1 MAEVT
6 LYRVPGTKLFVNCN
20 PAGTAGNAP
29 AGAFCFYHAAD
40 TLLDTLTFTESLSVR
55 GAYAFLQQNTSNP
68 FTVLANYLQGQVMAK
83 ERIFFWMHRGWASPT
98 EQLLVKDG
106 VSDQVLTLPLPA
118 LSFIGMP
125 DSESDAGSM
134 ELFVPGAAAARFGQ
148 DEISLVHKDA
158 QIQITVGRRTVNLS
172 PKNGIRIAVAGG
184 PGCST
189 FNGELDEAD
198 TAKTIAVL
206 APQIRYRWPK
216 PNTLVTETRAA
227 RILSDDRGA
236 HTGVTAKFG
245 LHRHSTDI
253 SSTSISLVTKDAK
266 GGLKSELMDTDGYVL
281 TLLPEKNA
289 AIYFDK
295 SASGS
300 HASLNGKFA
309 VQKSPADE
317 LATVNTSYREVMPGS
332 SGTEFFKLG
341 KDQYDGLEFFA
352 AQPALIAYGAA
363 LENPTLSGQ
372 ATTAWMAPCRTGGL
386 QPLADSGFS
395 FVTQPQDQPLYG
407 RRDVSRVNQSVDAFS
422 VLFDP
427 APIQV
432 EAPSGLPFFP
442 VRGVRRKTLDDATA
456 RIDSGAL
463 APIRSQMAAASKAK
477 ASTRSIQTF
486 NAPTTSITTPQGLLV
501 EIDEQN
507 TWHRIKLGES
517 EAVDGWKLVI
527 DRPKDINNN
536 PVERWALQEALSR
549 PSVFVV
555 VTRNDP
561 SYIPGADDPP
571 FGKITLAL
579 KIAGWPM
586 DISFADAGGPVPVP
600 GPTPPAPTPPP
611 TRFEPAMVMKLTKGP
626 IRDFLSDVSRWSL
639 ARVFNG
645 DPQKSS
651 LAAIQSLDNLKMLS
665 EGLSPLPE
673 KATDAERKMAP
684 ELKQHYKD
692 LYDRICDDSW
702 TGILIFNAETP
713 FKKVP
718 DQVAVVTEGGPQ
730 IKAFSVPVLGIDVS
744 RVVPGANNEMKLE
757 KTSAFGAIH
766 FHETTGLEEKGE
778 FEFRLRTLNAVF
790 MNTQLR
796 IFLASMQLRLSQFF
810 GAQGAVPAKP
820 TPDNSR
826 ILDIL
831 ARYETVAK
839 DGVTSGE
846 YVFRALG
853 RRTMKFENNEFLTSM
868 SATRIDVTCTRK
880 GVDPN
885 RYVESRFALWGQLEF
900 GSKFS
905 SVTGIRK
912 IEFDNAALIMSQ
924 NKFDIDIGKVRVDFK
939 KESINSDLS
948 GLLAKFPLQLS
959 AMRWSS
965 STTSSLS
972 LPSAGFTGLSLPGF
986 GGFAAPSF
994 DFAIELDLNLG
1005 SMGKLFEGADFLK
1018 AKILVGWYDFKNT
1031 LKGFSIGFRFEG
1043 GNGPLD
1049 IGINGV
1055 LRLTAESV
1063 KIQSYTTPSA
1073 GIGIGLVK
1081 PQLEVMG
1088 YKVPTNPT
1096 DVLVAFVTANG
1107 DNVAW
1112 GWARLDTEVGPLR
1125 LDYFAIGQRMKLVPD
1140 NAWGQDTPL
1149 EEIVQKSKDSLFPN
1163 SSPGKGEIPDI
1174 GNLYKAD
1181 AGWGV
1186 VARGKVFAFNFRFVF
1201 LDGLNRYGLGLDIPK
1216 LAKVDVIYRKL
1227 SDNQGVFSAEIE
1239 PAFRTLE
1246 MGAATVTL
1254 PVFGFDAVT
1263 NGNWA
1268 LNIGYHGKDFSR
1280 GTTVQILPFIGS
1292 GGVRFG
1298 KLDWQSSYVLNSPD
1312 SPNLDLIRQLKLDP
1326 VIEMSLAVRIGLGKE
1341 FREGIFAAG
1350 ITLSIYGIFEGAV
1363 GTPTHPNFPS
1373 AGNRRYIRVDGTM
1386 GLLLEIFGAVSFSLI
1401 SAAVSIRVWVEAGIT
1416 FESYA
1421 PVLFHA
1427 EAGVSVFVRFVIARL
1442 SAFGKSWE
1450 IAINFSFAT
1459 RVRFSQKIIDS
1470 FDGPRPNLGT
1480 SHALTPMQLARLADE
1495 RARFEQAVQALKWV
1509 CHAFGGKPV
1518 VVSCS
1523 VSAEPILSGPTPVLL
1538 PMLLASD
1545 VDAQANGL
1553 GGLSARLFEWAF
1565 RLSRNVDP
1573 SAQTPER
1580 YTLADLETLSSR
1592 VTPPKESLSRWGDMP
1607 LTFAVLEEFFEAHLK
1622 LDLIT
1627 VAQLLA
1633 TQGRILTLAGK
1644 AVPTRPSGVPLPWF
1658 ADIAIS
1664 ASFNSVALTLLRDF
1678 RGADM
1683 VTITKKWED
1692 TLHDR
1697 LAQSIPD
1704 FPKDEKTKLK
1714 LDYLESKLHI
1724 MQTGDRQAMDVVVE
1738 DWAAAVVQGV
1748 VNQALRAA
1756 RRMSEEATVD
1766 GKPPLDLSF
1775 ESLLEVI
1782 KKSSSG
1788 ESVCQQVM
1796 QHAST
1801 FLHHGLRVPTADE
1814 LSTVALP
1821 TLLKTELDLDSL
1833 RSQGKTCELSFSPRT
1848 GFAGNWIKGAASLS
1862 EFSPADALSSMLAAA
1877 KRLSSEKVD
1886 LTLELEDSIPGRTT
1900 QPRRFIASSLLPFG
1914 RADAQQASLRM
1925 AAIPEALFALSQ
1937 DRKAPLKIET
1947 ALENPSKKSK
1957 PVPFAPRWYVKLE
1970 IRLEA
1975 AASATAVANPGTSR
1989 AVYSILSVD
1998 PRIREL
2004 MNRMNAS
2011 TGPAFAAKVRLGFK
2025 AKGDQPSV
2033 PFVFLEDKE
2042 AFLFVSNLSNEP
2054 RPPNPILVTAKSSE
2068 APSFSHLGDCMAVA
2082 QMLWMANTVNSPGFH
2097 LAFEGAD
2104 PIEHLFNSESVASVS
2119 AVFELSALVDFLPMV
2134 DGLLLDATHVKA
2146 ASIVSLTTPDVREL
2160 VAGTPDGQV
2169 AVVVTRG
2176 NPLYGV
2182 GPNDPVEDWRALSAR
2197 YELVD
2202 YWTKSS
2208 AKSLALQRDCV
2219 MPVRVHMTESEQAEA
2234 DLNEPLAWPHRLL
2247 VPLSEI
2253 SHRALMRIGT
2263 AGERPNPYQFIGV
2276 DLKDLI
2282 EVGARDG
2289 AGHLLEV
2296 GVNAHW
2302 KAGSETR
2309 ILYRDSIFKLQEL
2322 PGVTSTW
2329 NLAKVSASAA
2339 EMQLALDWN
2348 SDVLLTP
2355 VPAKPGPGPAPQPQP
2370 IPDDQ
2375 RLAYLTQFRRYVD
2388 MVSMADFTANIV
2400 VSMGDAPFGSP
2411 LDVKTAVLDWLKE
2424 ICAAID
2430 ASGKG
2435 VKNCKLPKFSVP
2447 LDKLPK
2453 TTEKPVL
2460 VSVAM
2465 ELRRR
2470 PTLCDKR
2477 SGHDEVGFSSS
2488 PIHPRQLQSDKDWE
2502 DWSKRV
2508 GSALGAAFTLLRM
2521 VEGRTEPSRTRREG
2535 SMIFLMRRS
2544 MLSTSKVKAASTDY
2558 FAPTPLAKTLLSG
2571 VAAVPTPN
2579 GPLTEF
2585 EVRDVDLNT
2594 VAARASAALE
2604 TLLTGQT
2611 GEALCRIAKPA
2622 GLYPRLTSAKKKLA
2636 DNLAGRL
2643 RTLVDGG
2650 AKVPQSALIKF
2661 RDECR
2666 VDTKAAFS
2674 PNAAVTVGL
2683 PGVVP
2688 ADNKVFL
2695 WGNLNV
2701 SPDGKIDPSL
2711 AFTSVR
2717 IALTLGGIG
2726 GSFDFVA
2733 KWTAQS
2739 ASPLAK
2745 ITGSMTFQPR
2755 YVEVQSDEDVAG
2767 YKPSDWYQV
2776 LWTTEIPDSKRITIE
2791 PNTGSE
2797 WQIPLPL
2804 RQVPP
2809 TPFILRQVCDPPPIS
2824 TSVPLGDYV
2833 AAARRWDYRLA
2844 FLSPKEEHDTA
2855 IATVRF
2861 EDASALTVMSTGGL
2875 FAALAAFVKYEV
2887 LVAELTGQLCAG
2899 AVPDAG
2905 TLEMTVA
2912 IFECIA
2918 THIGEMSARVSSAGL
2933 GSQSRVVSLNTVQP
2947 TKSGKLGEIHWA
2959 VDAVP
2964 NRPVRASLLSIDAAE
2979 QTETPIAADSES
2991 AGVAQYKP
2999 LPSVTSAFAG
3009 LANVYPRR
3017 LSFEG
3022 LDVMVESRASA
3033 SLMARR
3039 NADLIDKAK
3048 ISEDFIFETASV
3060 RTPDSLVPHLAH
3072 VAAYDISFGDNT
3084 PRTIEHWLEQIEKQI
3099 FKGANRAGFAIDVL
3113 ARLRLRLLQD
3123 SPTTGI
3129 QFKVPLPSIK
3139 GVPAMKVPTDTSD
3152 AWYKTLAGHLLTQA
3166 RRLGDDAVKNGFL
3179 ELTIQV
3185 FATSGPESKRPALSL
3200 QNLRLPLAKIVLKS
3214 ALEEFYKVRSL
3225 RADSAP
3231 TALQVAAYVFA
3242 RTRRL
3247 SSKGSQLKQARK
3259 ALAMFALSMDGV
3271 SPSNEALPS
3280 EQELAS
3286 AKVRESWV
3294 ACVVEAV
3301 AVTGA
3306 ARASS
3311 YAALVLGPA
3320 ESQGNAPAA
3329 AVRHWAMAIEPSLAV
3344 KVAGPMS
3351 DESTN
3356 SPQSEN
3362 IYLWG
3367 ISLPAGN
3374 ERKLISKKAVKTKI
3388 RPKSGKIKNDGV
3400 GD

>member
-20 PAGTAGNAP
+20 PAETAGNAP
-29 AGAFCFYHAAD
+29 AGAFCFYHAVD
-40 TLLDTLTFTESLSVR
+40 TLLDTLTFTESLSVS

-83 ERIFFWMHRGWASPT
+83 ERIFFWMDLGWASPT
-98 EQLLVKDG
+98 EQLLVKNG

-125 DSESDAGSM
+125 DSGPDAGSM
-134 ELFVPGAAAARFGQ
+134 KLFVPGAAVVRFGQ
-148 DEISLVHKDA
+148 DEIALVHKGA
-158 QIQITVGRRTVNLS
+158 QIQVTVKPRTVNLS
-172 PKNGIRIAVAGG
+172 PKNGIHIVVAGG
-184 PGCST
+184 PRCST
-189 FNGELDEAD
+189 LNGELDEAD
-198 TAKTIAVL
+198 TAKMIAVL
-206 APQIRYRWPK
+206 APQIRYRWLK
-216 PNTLVTETRAA
+216 PNTSVTETRAA
-227 RILSDDRGA
+227 RILSDDHGA
-236 HTGVTAKFG
+236 HTGVTAEFG

-253 SSTSISLVTKDAK
+253 SSTSIGLVTKNAK

-281 TLLPEKNA
+281 TLLPKKNA

-309 VQKSPADE
+309 VQKSPAGE

-332 SGTEFFKLG
+332 SGTEFFQLG

-352 AQPALIAYGAA
+352 AQPAFIAYGTAS
-363 LENPTLSGQ
+363 ENPTLSGQ

-386 QPLADSGFS
+386 QPFADSGFS

-463 APIRSQMAAASKAK
+463 APIRSQMAAAFKAK

-486 NAPTTSITTPQGLLV
+486 NAPTTWITTPQGLLV

-517 EAVDGWKLVI
+517 EADDGWRLVI
-527 DRPKDINNN
+527 DRPKYINNK

-549 PSVFVV
+549 PNVFVV

-561 SYIPGADDPP
+561 SYIPSADDPP

-579 KIAGWPM
+579 KIAGWPI

-600 GPTPPAPTPPP
+600 APTLPAPTPPP
-611 TRFEPAMVMKLTKGP
+611 TRFEPAMVVKLTKGP

-651 LAAIQSLDNLKMLS
+651 LAAIQSLANLKMLS

-673 KATDAERKMAP
+673 KATDAEREMAP
-684 ELKQHYKD
+684 ELKQHYRD
-692 LYDRICDDSW
+692 LYNRICDDSW

-713 FKKVP
+713 FDKVP
-718 DQVAVVTEGGPQ
+718 DQLAVVTEGRPAG
-730 IKAFSVPVLGIDVS
+730 KTFSFSVPVLGIDVS

-766 FHETTGLEEKGE
+766 SHDPTGLEEKGE

-810 GAQGAVPAKP
+810 GAQGAIPDKT

-853 RRTMKFENNEFLTSM
+853 RRTMKFENHEFLTSM

-880 GVDPN
+880 GVEPD

-905 SVTGIRK
+905 SVTGIRQ

-924 NKFDIDIGKVRVDFK
+924 NNFNIDIGKVRVDFK
-939 KESINSDLS
+939 KEDNNSDLS

-972 LPSAGFTGLSLPGF
+972 LPSVGFTGLSLPGF
-986 GGFAAPSF
+986 KGFAAPSF

-1018 AKILVGWYDFKNT
+1018 AKILVGWYDVNN
-1031 LKGFSIGFRFEG
+1031 LLEGFSIGFRFEG

-1063 KIQSYTTPSA
+1063 NIKSYTTPSA
-1073 GIGIGLVK
+1073 GIGIGLIN

-1088 YKVPTNPT
+1088 YKVPTNPA
-1096 DVLVAFVTANG
+1096 DVLVAFVPANG

-1112 GWARLDTEVGPLR
+1112 GWARLDTKVGPLR

-1140 NAWGQDTPL
+1140 NARGQNTPL
-1149 EEIVQKSKDSLFPN
+1149 EDIIQKSKDSLFPN
-1163 SSPGKGEIPDI
+1163 GAPGKGEIPDI
-1174 GNLYKAD
+1174 GSLYDSD

-1268 LNIGYHGKDFSR
+1268 LNIGYHGNDFSR

-1312 SPNLDLIRQLKLDP
+1312 SPNWDLIRQLKPDP
-1326 VIEMSLAVRIGLGKE
+1326 VIEMSLAVRVGLGKE

-1350 ITLSIYGIFEGAV
+1350 ITLSIYGILEGAV

-1373 AGNRRYIRVDGTM
+1373 AGNRRYIRIDGTM

-1401 SAAVSIRVWVEAGIT
+1401 SAAVSIRAWIEAGIT

-1442 SAFGKSWE
+1442 SAFGSSWE

-1470 FDGPRPNLGT
+1470 FDGPRPDLGIN
-1480 SHALTPMQLARLADE
+1480 HAPTPAQLALLMDE
-1495 RARFEQAVQALKWV
+1495 RERFEQAVQPLKWV

-1523 VSAEPILSGPTPVLL
+1523 VSAEPMLSGPAPVLL

-1553 GGLSARLFEWAF
+1553 GGLCARLFEWAF

-1580 YTLADLETLSSR
+1580 FTLADLETLSSR

-1607 LTFAVLEEFFEAHLK
+1607 LTFGVLEEFFEAHLK

-1627 VAQLLA
+1627 IAQLLA
-1633 TQGRILTLAGK
+1633 TQGQILTLAGK
-1644 AVPTRPSGVPLPWF
+1644 AVPMKPTGVPLPWF
-1658 ADIAIS
+1658 ADIAMNGSFDS
-1664 ASFNSVALTLLRDF
+1664 AAPTLLRDF
-1678 RGADM
+1678 RGADR
-1683 VTITKKWED
+1683 VDITKKWED

-1704 FPKDEKTKLK
+1704 FQKDEKTQLK
-1714 LDYLESKLHI
+1714 LDYLESKLQI

-1748 VNQALRAA
+1748 VNQALRDAK
-1756 RRMSEEATVD
+1756 RMSEEATVD
-1766 GKPPLDLSF
+1766 GEPPLDLRF

-1782 KKSSSG
+1782 KKSDSG
-1788 ESVCQQVM
+1788 ESVCLQVM

-1821 TLLKTELDLDSL
+1821 TLLKTELDLNSL
-1833 RSQGKTCELSFSPRT
+1833 RSQGKRCELSFSPRT
-1848 GFAGNWIKGAASLS
+1848 GFAGNWIKGTASLS
-1862 EFSPADALSSMLAAA
+1862 EFSPADALNSMLDAA

-1886 LTLELEDSIPGRTT
+1886 LTLELEDSIPGKTT

-1914 RADAQQASLRM
+1914 SADAQKTSLRM
-1925 AAIPEALFALSQ
+1925 AAVPEALFALSQ
-1937 DRKAPLKIET
+1937 DRKEPLKIEA

-1957 PVPFAPRWYVKLE
+1957 PVLFVPRWYVKLE

-1975 AASATAVANPGTSR
+1975 AASATAVAKSGASR

-2011 TGPAFAAKVRLGFK
+2011 TVSAAKVRLGFK

-2033 PFVFLEDKE
+2033 PFIFLEDKE

-2054 RPPNPILVTAKSSE
+2054 RPPNPILVTAKSSD
-2068 APSFSHLGDCMAVA
+2068 APFFSHLDDCMAVA

-2104 PIEHLFNSESVASVS
+2104 PIEHLVKSESVASVS
-2119 AVFELSALVDFLPMV
+2119 AVFELSALEDFLPIV
-2134 DGLLLDATHVKA
+2134 DGLLLDATQVDA
-2146 ASIVSLTTPDVREL
+2146 GSIVSLTTQNALEL

-2169 AVVVTRG
+2169 AVVVERS
-2176 NPLYGV
+2176 NPLYGF
-2182 GPNDPVEDWRALSAR
+2182 GLNDPVEDWRALSAR

-2202 YWTKSS
+2202 YWTKST
-2208 AKSLALQRDCV
+2208 AKTLALHRDCV
-2219 MPVRVHMTESEQAEA
+2219 MPVRVHMTESEQAKA
-2234 DLNEPLAWPHRLL
+2234 VDNELLAWPHRLL

-2253 SHRALMRIGT
+2253 SHRTLMRIGT
-2263 AGERPNPYQFIGV
+2263 AGDRPNPYQFIGE

-2289 AGHLLEV
+2289 AGHLLED
-2296 GVNAHW
+2296 GLNAHW

-2348 SDVLLTP
+2348 SDVLLIP
-2355 VPAKPGPGPAPQPQP
+2355 VPAKPGPGPAPKPQP
-2370 IPDDQ
+2370 IPDEQ
-2375 RLAYLTQFRRYVD
+2375 RLAYLTQFSRYVD
-2388 MVSMADFTANIV
+2388 MVGMADFTAKIV
-2400 VSMGDAPFGSP
+2400 VSMDEAPFGSP

-2465 ELRRR
+2465 ELSRWK
-2470 PTLCDKR
+2470 TLCDKR
-2477 SGHDEVGFSSS
+2477 SGHDEVRFSSS

-2508 GSALGAAFTLLRM
+2508 GTALGGAFTLLRR
-2521 VEGRTEPSRTRREG
+2521 VEGRTEPSRARREG

-2544 MLSTSKVKAASTDY
+2544 MLSTSKVKAASADY
-2558 FAPTPLAKTLLSG
+2558 FAPMPLAKTLLSG

-2604 TLLTGQT
+2604 TLLTGPT
-2611 GEALCRIAKPA
+2611 GEALCRINKPA

-2636 DNLAGRL
+2636 GNLAGRL
-2643 RTLVDGG
+2643 RTLVVGG
-2650 AKVPQSALIKF
+2650 AKVVPQATLIKF

-2695 WGNLNV
+2695 WGSLNV
-2701 SPDGKIDPSL
+2701 SPDGKVDPSL

-2717 IALTLGGIG
+2717 IALTSGGIG
-2726 GSFDFVA
+2726 GNFDFVA

-2745 ITGSMTFQPR
+2745 ITGLMTFQPR

-2809 TPFILRQVCDPPPIS
+2809 TPFILRQVCEPAAVP
-2824 TSVPLGDYV
+2824 TSVPLGDYI
-2833 AAARRWDYRLA
+2833 AAAKTWDYRLA

-2861 EDASALTVMSTGGL
+2861 EDASALTVMATGGL

-2887 LVAELTGQLCAG
+2887 LVAELTEQLCAG
-2899 AVPDAG
+2899 AADVDK
-2905 TLEMTVA
+2905 LKMTVVM
-2912 IFECIA
+2912 FECIA
-2918 THIGEMSARVSSAGL
+2918 ENIGEMSARVSNKGL

-2947 TKSGKLGEIHWA
+2947 TERGKFGEIHWA

-2964 NRPVRASLLSIDAAE
+2964 NRPVRASLLCINAAE
-2979 QTETPIAADSES
+2979 ETETPIPADTGS
-2991 AGVAQYKP
+2991 AGVARYKP
-2999 LPSVTSAFAG
+2999 RSDTISAFAG

-3022 LDVMVESRASA
+3022 LNVMVESRASA
-3033 SLMARR
+3033 SLVARR

-3060 RTPDSLVPHLAH
+3060 RTPDSLVPHLEH
-3072 VAAYDISFGDNT
+3072 VEAYDISFGDNT
-3084 PRTIEHWLEQIEKQI
+3084 PRTIEHWLEQIEAQI

-3113 ARLRLRLLQD
+3113 ARLHLRLLQD

-3129 QFKVPLPSIK
+3129 HFKVPLPSIK
-3139 GVPAMKVPTDTSD
+3139 GVPAMKVPADTSD

-3166 RRLGDDAVKNGFL
+3166 RRLGDDAVKNGFM

-3225 RADSAP
+3225 PADSSP

-3242 RTRRL
+3242 RTRKL

-3259 ALAMFALSMDGV
+3259 ALAIFALSMDGV

-3280 EQELAS
+3280 EQELAN

-3294 ACVVEAV
+3294 ACMVEAV
-3301 AVTGA
+3301 AATGA
-3306 ARASS
+3306 ARASR

-3329 AVRHWAMAIEPSLAV
+3329 GVRHWAMVIEPSLAV

-3356 SPQSEN
+3356 GPQSEN

-3388 RPKSGKIKNDGV
+3388 RPKYGKVKNDGV

>member
-6 LYRVPGTKLFVNCN
+6 LYRVPGTNLFVNCN
-20 PAGTAGNAP
+20 PAGTAGNAA

-40 TLLDTLTFTESLSVR
+40 TLLDTLTFTETLKVR
-55 GAYAFLQQNTSNP
+55 GAYGFLRQNTSNP
-68 FTVLANYLQGQVMAK
+68 FGVLAAYLQGQVMAK
-83 ERIFFWMHRGWASPT
+83 ERVFLWMDSGWASAS
-98 EQLLVKDG
+98 EQLLVKNG
-106 VSDQVLTLPLPA
+106 VSDQALALSLPA
-118 LSFIGMP
+118 LTFIGMP
-125 DSESDAGSM
+125 DEGPDAGSM
-134 ELFVPGAAAARFGQ
+134 KLVVPGAAAASFGQ
-148 DEISLVHKDA
+148 DEIILVHKDA
-158 QIQITVGRRTVNLS
+158 QVEVTVGRRTANLS
-172 PKNGIRIAVAGG
+172 PRNGIVRIRVAGG

-189 FNGELDEAD
+189 LNGELDESD
-198 TAKTIAVL
+198 TAKIVAVL
-206 APQIRYRWPK
+206 APQTRYRWRK
-216 PNTLVTETRAA
+216 PNTSVTETRAA

-236 HTGVTAKFG
+236 HTGVTAEFR
-245 LHRHSTDI
+245 LHRHCTDI
-253 SSTSISLVTKDAK
+253 SSTSIGLVTKDAT
-266 GGLKSELMDTDGYVL
+266 GGLRSELMDTDGYVL
-281 TLLPEKNA
+281 TLQPKKNA
-289 AIYFDK
+289 AIYFDN

-317 LATVNTSYREVMPGS
+317 LATVSTSYRQIMPGA
-332 SGTEFFKLG
+332 SGTEFFQLG
-341 KDQYDGLEFFA
+341 KDGYDGLEFFA
-352 AQPALIAYGAA
+352 AQPAFIAYGTGS
-363 LENPTLSGQ
+363 ENPNLSGQ

-386 QPLADSGFS
+386 QPFADSGFS

-407 RRDVSRVNQSVDAFS
+407 RREVSRVNQSVDAFS

-432 EAPSGLPFFP
+432 EAPTGLPFFP
-442 VRGVRRKTLDDATA
+442 IRGVRRKTLDDATA

-477 ASTRSIQTF
+477 ASTRTIQTF
-486 NAPTTSITTPQGLLV
+486 NAPTTWITTPQGLLV

-517 EAVDGWKLVI
+517 EAVDDWQLVI
-527 DRPKDINNN
+527 DRPKDINDK

-549 PSVFVV
+549 PDVFVV

-561 SYIPGADDPP
+561 SFIPGAEDPP
-571 FGKITLAL
+571 FGKIALAL

-586 DISFADAGGPVPVP
+586 VITFADAGGSVP
-600 GPTPPAPTPPP
+600 GPPPPAPTPP

-645 DPQKSS
+645 DPRKSS
-651 LAAIQSLDNLKMLS
+651 LAALKSLENLKMLS

-673 KATDAERKMAP
+673 TATNDKREMAP
-684 ELKQHYKD
+684 ELKQHYRE
-692 LYDRICDDSW
+692 LYNRICDDNW
-702 TGILIFNAETP
+702 TGILIFNAESP

-718 DQVAVVTEGGPQ
+718 DHVAVVTEGAPTS
-730 IKAFSVPVLGIDVS
+730 KAFSVPVLGIDVS

-766 FHETTGLEEKGE
+766 FHDSDGLEEKGE
-778 FEFRLRTLNAVF
+778 FEFKLRTLNAVF

-810 GAQGAVPAKP
+810 GAQSAIPAKP
-820 TPDNSR
+820 TPGNSR

-880 GVDPN
+880 GVEPD
-885 RYVESRFALWGQLEF
+885 RYVESRFAFWGQLEF

-924 NKFDIDIGKVRVDFK
+924 NNFNIDVGKVRVDFK
-939 KESINSDLS
+939 KEDSNSDLS
-948 GLLAKFPLQLS
+948 GLLAKFPLQLF

-965 STTSSLS
+965 SANSLS
-972 LPSAGFTGLSLPGF
+972 LPSVGFTGLSLPGF

-1005 SMGKLFEGADFLK
+1005 SMGKLFEGANFLK
-1018 AKILVGWYDFKNT
+1018 AKILVGWYDVKNQ

-1073 GIGIGLVK
+1073 GIGIGLIK

-1096 DVLVAFVTANG
+1096 DVLVAFVPANG

-1112 GWARLDTEVGPLR
+1112 GWARLDTKVGPLL

-1140 NAWGQDTPL
+1140 QAWGQDTSL
-1149 EEIVQKSKDSLFPN
+1149 GEIVQKSKGLMFPN
-1163 SSPGKGEIPDI
+1163 GSPGTGEIPDI
-1174 GNLYKAD
+1174 GSLYIPD

-1201 LDGLNRYGLGLDIPK
+1201 LDGLNRYGLGLEIPK

-1254 PVFGFDAVT
+1254 PVFGFEAVT

-1268 LNIGYHGKDFSR
+1268 LNIGYHGNDFSR

-1312 SPNLDLIRQLKLDP
+1312 SPNLDLIRQLALDP
-1326 VIEMSLAVRIGLGKE
+1326 VIEMSLAVRVGFGKE
-1341 FREGIFAAG
+1341 YREGIFAAG
-1350 ITLSIYGIFEGAV
+1350 LTLSIYGIFEGAV

-1401 SAAVSIRVWVEAGIT
+1401 SAAVSIRVWIEAGIT

-1459 RVRFSQKIIDS
+1459 RVRFTQKIIDS
-1470 FDGPRPNLGT
+1470 FDGPRPDLGT
-1480 SHALTPMQLARLADE
+1480 NRAPTPAQLALLMDE
-1495 RARFEQAVQALKWV
+1495 RERFEQAVQPLKWV

-1523 VSAEPILSGPTPVLL
+1523 VSAEPMLSGPAPVLL
-1538 PMLLASD
+1538 PMLMASD

-1565 RLSRNVDP
+1565 RLSKNVDP
-1573 SAQTPER
+1573 RAQTPER
-1580 YTLADLETLSSR
+1580 FTLADLETLSSR

-1607 LTFAVLEEFFEAHLK
+1607 LTFAVLEKFFEAHLK
-1622 LDLIT
+1622 LELIT

-1633 TQGRILTLAGK
+1633 TQGQLLMLAGK
-1644 AVPTRPSGVPLPWF
+1644 AVPTKPTGVPLPWF
-1658 ADIAIS
+1658 ADIAMNGSFDS
-1664 ASFNSVALTLLRDF
+1664 AAPTLLRNF
-1678 RGADM
+1678 RGADR
-1683 VTITKKWED
+1683 VNITKKWED

-1704 FPKDEKTKLK
+1704 FPKDEKTQLK
-1714 LDYLESKLHI
+1714 LDYLESRLQI

-1766 GKPPLDLSF
+1766 GKPPLDLRF

-1788 ESVCQQVM
+1788 ESVCLQVM

-1814 LSTVALP
+1814 LSTVALS
-1821 TLLKTELDLDSL
+1821 TLLKTELDLNSL
-1833 RSQGKTCELSFSPRT
+1833 CSQGKTCELSFSPRT
-1848 GFAGNWIKGAASLS
+1848 GFAGNWIQGAANLS
-1862 EFSPADALSSMLAAA
+1862 EFSPADALNSMRAAA
-1877 KRLSSEKVD
+1877 KRLASEKVD
-1886 LTLELEDSIPGRTT
+1886 LTLELEDSIPGKTT

-1914 RADAQQASLRM
+1914 SANAQQASLRM
-1925 AAIPEALFALSQ
+1925 AAVPEALFALSQ

-1947 ALENPSKKSK
+1947 ALENPSEKSTQD
-1957 PVPFAPRWYVKLE
+1957 PFTPRWFVKLE

-1975 AASATAVANPGTSR
+1975 AASATAVAKPGASR

-1998 PRIREL
+1998 PRIRDL
-2004 MNRMNAS
+2004 MLQMNVS

-2025 AKGDQPSV
+2025 AKGDQPAV

-2054 RPPNPILVTAKSSE
+2054 HPPRHSLVTAKSSE
-2068 APSFSHLGDCMAVA
+2068 APSFSHLDDCMAVA

-2104 PIEHLFNSESVASVS
+2104 PIEHLFKSESVASVS

-2134 DGLLLDATHVKA
+2134 DGLLLDATQVNA
-2146 ASIVSLTTPDVREL
+2146 GTIVSFTTPDVFEL

-2169 AVVVTRG
+2169 AVVVTRS
-2176 NPLYGV
+2176 NPLYGI
-2182 GPNDPVEDWRALSAR
+2182 GLYHPVEDWRALSAR

-2202 YWTKSS
+2202 YWTKST
-2208 AKSLALQRDCV
+2208 AKTLALQRDCV
-2219 MPVRVHMTESEQAEA
+2219 MPVRVYMTEIEQAEA
-2234 DLNEPLAWPHRLL
+2234 VVKEPPSWPHRLL

-2253 SHRALMRIGT
+2253 SHRTLMRIGK
-2263 AGERPNPYQFIGV
+2263 AGDRPNPYQFVGEN
-2276 DLKDLI
+2276 LKDLI

-2289 AGHLLEV
+2289 AGHLLED
-2296 GVNAHW
+2296 GLNAHW

-2348 SDVLLTP
+2348 SDVLLIP
-2355 VPAKPGPGPAPQPQP
+2355 VPAESGSVPAPQPKP

-2375 RLAYLTQFRRYVD
+2375 RLAYLTQLRRYVD
-2388 MVSMADFTANIV
+2388 MVGMADFTAKIV

-2411 LDVKTAVLDWLKE
+2411 LDVKTAMLDWLKE
-2424 ICAAID
+2424 ICAAIEV
-2430 ASGKG
+2430 SGKG
-2435 VKNCKLPKFSVP
+2435 IKRCKLPKFSVP
-2447 LDKLPK
+2447 IDQLPK

-2465 ELRRR
+2465 ELRREKA
-2470 PTLCDKR
+2470 LCDKR
-2477 SGHDEVGFSSS
+2477 SEHDEVAFSSS
-2488 PIHPRQLQSDKDWE
+2488 PIHPKQLQSDKDWE

-2508 GSALGAAFTLLRM
+2508 GTALGGAFTLLRR
-2521 VEGRTEPSRTRREG
+2521 VEGRTEPRRARREG

-2544 MLSTSKVKAASTDY
+2544 MLSTSKVKATSVDY
-2558 FAPTPLAKTLLSG
+2558 FAPTPLAKALLSG
-2571 VAAVPTPN
+2571 LAAVPTPN

-2585 EVRDVDLNT
+2585 EVRDVDLNA

-2604 TLLTGQT
+2604 TLLTGQI

-2636 DNLAGRL
+2636 DNLAGRM

-2650 AKVPQSALIKF
+2650 AKEVPQSALIKF
-2661 RDECR
+2661 RDDCR
-2666 VDTKAAFS
+2666 VDTTAAFS

-2695 WGNLNV
+2695 WGSLNV
-2701 SPDGKIDPSL
+2701 SPDDKMDPSQ

-2717 IALTLGGIG
+2717 IALTSGGIG

-2739 ASPLAK
+2739 ASPRAK
-2745 ITGSMTFQPR
+2745 ITGLMTFQPR
-2755 YVEVQSDEDVAG
+2755 YVEVQSEEDVVG

-2776 LWTTEIPDSKRITIE
+2776 LWTTEIPVKKGITIE

-2809 TPFILRQVCDPPPIS
+2809 TPFILRQVCEPAAVP
-2824 TSVPLGDYV
+2824 TSVPLGDYI
-2833 AAARRWDYRLA
+2833 AAAKTWDYRLSC
-2844 FLSPKEEHDTA
+2844 LSPKEEHDTA

-2861 EDASALTVMSTGGL
+2861 EDASALTVMTTGGL
-2875 FAALAAFVKYEV
+2875 FAALAAFVKYEA

-2905 TLEMTVA
+2905 KLEMTVA
-2912 IFECIA
+2912 MFESISA
-2918 THIGEMSARVSSAGL
+2918 NIGEMSASASSTSL

-2947 TKSGKLGEIHWA
+2947 NQSGKLGEIHWA

-2964 NRPVRASLLSIDAAE
+2964 NRPVRASLLSINAAE
-2979 QTETPIAADSES
+2979 ETEIPIPADSES
-2991 AGVAQYKP
+2991 AGVARYKP
-2999 LPSVTSAFAG
+2999 RPDVTSAFAG

-3048 ISEDFIFETASV
+3048 ISEDFIFETATV

-3072 VAAYDISFGDNT
+3072 VEAYDISFGDNT
-3084 PRTIEHWLEQIEKQI
+3084 PRTIEHWLEQIETQI
-3099 FKGANRAGFAIDVL
+3099 FKGANRTGFAIDVL
-3113 ARLRLRLLQD
+3113 ARLHLRLLQD

-3166 RRLGDDAVKNGFL
+3166 RRLSDDAVKNGFL

-3185 FATSGPESKRPALSL
+3185 FATSGPESKRPVLSL

-3214 ALEEFYKVRSL
+3214 ALDEFYRVRSL
-3225 RADSAP
+3225 PADSDP
-3231 TALQVAAYVFA
+3231 SALQVAAFVFA

-3259 ALAMFALSMDGV
+3259 ALAMFALSMDGL
-3271 SPSNEALPS
+3271 SHSNEALPS
-3280 EQELAS
+3280 VKELAS

-3294 ACVVEAV
+3294 ACMVEAV
-3301 AVTGA
+3301 AATRA
-3306 ARASS
+3306 ERASS
-3311 YAALVLGPA
+3311 YATLVLGPA
-3320 ESQGNAPAA
+3320 ELQGNTPAA

-3356 SPQSEN
+3356 DPQSEN

-3374 ERKLISKKAVKTKI
+3374 ERKLIRKKAVKTKI
-3388 RPKSGKIKNDGV
+3388 RPKYGKVKNDDV